1 MRRSLLAGALLC
13 AGCLS
18 SGPKEPPSGVVD
30 PERVSAEQLSID
42 WKKAQATQ
50 PSTPAANQPN
60 PPMWQAPSPSTGKP
74 APAPAADDAAP
85 SSDAGTSEMEWTGEH
100 CTKLGAKFMELGQA
114 SGMPESMAAQTGQ
127 RFAADCMRD
136 KVGEKLDRHEY
147 DCVMAA
153 TSVLSIPACAR

>member
-1 MRRSLLAGALLC
+1 MRPSLLAGTLLC
-13 AGCLS
+13 TGCLS

-42 WKKAQATQ
+42 WKKAPATQ
-50 PSTPAANQPN
+50 PSARAADTTHS
-60 PPMWQAPSPSTGKP
+60 PMLQAPSPSPGKPTPAATAEDP
-74 APAPAADDAAP
+74 APAIDE
-85 SSDAGTSEMEWTGEH
+85 GTSEMEWTGEH
-100 CTKLGAKFMELGQA
+100 CTKLGAKFMELGKA

-136 KVGEKLDRHEY
+136 KVGETLDRHEY